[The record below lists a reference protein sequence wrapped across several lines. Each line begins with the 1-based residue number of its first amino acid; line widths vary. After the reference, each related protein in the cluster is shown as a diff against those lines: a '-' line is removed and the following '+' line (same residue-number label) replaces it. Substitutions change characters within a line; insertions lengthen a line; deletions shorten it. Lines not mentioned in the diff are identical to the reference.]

1 MARNNLS
8 ANTALDE
15 KGLTG
20 LHLAA
25 MLGKPAVVASLA
37 GDADVNLQNKNGWTA
52 LMLAARNGYLEI
64 VQMLLRAGADP
75 GLAARNGATARS
87 FAKRNRHSEVVLLLV
102 LDKAWPAVS
111 SSSTF
116 SLAMRNSSLD
126 FLFFLPSLLKYRR
139 TQKKPEHSRRCS
151 PPSSATTP
159 PQLKVSSS
167 VS

>member
-1 MARNNLS
+1 MAVSSIRKDNAFEMRLHMARNNLS

-102 LDKAWPAVS
+102 LDKAWPRSV
-111 SSSTF
+111 
-116 SLAMRNSSLD
+116 
-126 FLFFLPSLLKYRR
+126 FLLNLLSCY
-139 TQKKPEHSRRCS
+139 
-151 PPSSATTP
+151 A
-159 PQLKVSSS
+159 
-167 VS
+167 